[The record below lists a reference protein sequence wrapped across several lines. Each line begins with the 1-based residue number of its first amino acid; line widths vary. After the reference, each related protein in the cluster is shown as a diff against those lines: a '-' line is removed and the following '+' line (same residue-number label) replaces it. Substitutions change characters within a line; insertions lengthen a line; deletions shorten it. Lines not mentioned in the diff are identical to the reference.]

1 MTTEFRKDPH
11 KEPRKMESNASNVV
25 AFPKASAATT
35 TTASTPL
42 KLASKNDRRKIGH
55 DTLHVTNRQANMRE
69 DVSSLSIEFMLAIF
83 ALITVLVYVTVS

>member
-1 MTTEFRKDPH
+1 MITEPR
-11 KEPRKMESNASNVV
+11 KEPRKMKSTASNVV
-25 AFPKASAATT
+25 EFPNASTT
-35 TTASTPL
+35 TTTTTSSPL
-42 KLASKNDRRKIGH
+42 KLASKNDRRKIGQ